1 MSLSPSALNK
11 PPLVLAAGAAIAGGL
26 QVLPIGALSVGL
38 LQVANLLAFAVNIAS
53 VSVPG
58 RLDGAQQDAQVK
70 QGVLNPSESSLLT
83 SSSSGGGNARDR
95 VIEQLRLRSLVQP
108 SGWAFSIW
116 GLIYLGESAFCVAQ
130 FIDSTQVPALLS
142 EVTGPFVAANL
153 LQSLWC
159 ASFRPS
165 YNDGWHKY
173 VSVSMLAGTAFSL
186 STIPFDVVSS
196 SWYFVPLVV
205 HFGWTT
211 AATLVNLNSAV
222 SAEETVSDRVLVGL
236 GHGSATVATALGATL
251 TALTMST
258 TPAYGL
264 TIAWALLAVA
274 SNPKLDPTSRAGNT
288 TLQAGANM
296 QRILCYTG
304 CAACAAVSLYSIFA

>member
-1 MSLSPSALNK
+1 MSLATALNK
-11 PPLVLAAGAAIAGGL
+11 PPLVLAAGAAIAGGVPL
-26 QVLPIGALSVGL
+26 LPIGSLSVGL
-38 LQVANLLAFAVNIAS
+38 LQAANILSFVVNVAS

-70 QGVLNPSESSLLT
+70 QGVLNPSESSSLT
-83 SSSSGGGNARDR
+83 GGGSGSSGNGRDR
-95 VIEQLRLRSLVQP
+95 IIEQRRLRSLVQP

-130 FIDSTQVPALLS
+130 FVDSTQVPAMLPD
-142 EVTGPFVAANL
+142 VTAPFVAANL

-165 YNDGWHKY
+165 YNEGWHKY
-173 VSVSMLAGTAFSL
+173 VSVAMLGGTAYSL
-186 STIPFDVVSS
+186 SQIPFDAMSS
-196 SWYFVPLVV
+196 SWFFVPLVA

-222 SAEETVSDRVLVGL
+222 SAEESTSDRVLLGL
-236 GHGSATVATALGATL
+236 GHGSATVATALGVSL
-251 TALTMST
+251 TALGFS

-264 TIAWALLAVA
+264 TIAWALLAVG
-274 SNPKLDPTSRAGNT
+274 SNPKLDPASRAGNNVLET
-288 TLQAGANM
+288 GAKLQRM
-296 QRILCYTG
+296 LCYSG
-304 CAACAAVSLYSIFA
+304 SALCAAASLYSIFT